1 MLQSS
6 HARFVGFAGVT
17 GVTGTARRQGRGRG
31 RRRALAVGAGAVI
44 AALVLSGCTANEIV
58 FLDLPEP
65 VTKEGLII
73 QNLWEGSWIA
83 AWLVGILTWG
93 LMLWASFA
101 YRRKHKDDAPEQTA
115 YNIPIEIL
123 YTVLPLIMILGLFF
137 FTARDQ
143 SEILTVSNDQDETV
157 EVVGFRWNW
166 AFNYLDQDAYAV
178 GSPDVPAELVLPVG
192 EKIRFE
198 LVSPDVIHSF
208 WVIDFLFK
216 MDVIPG
222 KRNVFELTPD
232 KTGVYAGK
240 CAELCGTE
248 HARMLFTVRVVEKA
262 EYDQYIAD
270 LKERGQGGL
279 FDTGMSTD
287 EGQMPDER
295 TL

>member
-143 SEILTVSNDQDETV
+143 SEILTVSNEQDETV